1 MKVLVLA
8 EHNIFEQS
16 NAAANRQRSLLE
28 NLEKSGNQIFHFSE
42 VESSL
47 VQQRSGLANRFSQI
61 FTLLKELAGRY
72 SRKKELYN
80 FIDKIEPEIIWLA
93 GDYVSTRCLLAK
105 HDISRYCLFIEQS
118 EFLDIHRIHKT
129 NFLRTY
135 LLDRK
140 QKYFEN
146 IVLRKLDGLA
156 LMTKKLM
163 AHYSNNFP
171 IQVPLLHLPMTVDL
185 VRFVDP
191 GTKPAELETPYISFT
206 GFMNNIKDGVDILIA
221 AFAKISD
228 SFPDHKL
235 YLIGPWQPDSIG
247 HENQIKSLNL
257 QDRVFW
263 LGTYP
268 REAIPGIL
276 KNSDLLVL
284 ARPNSKQAEGG
295 FPTKLGEYLASSV
308 PVCATSVGEIPDY
321 LEDEKTVFFAEP
333 DSIDSF
339 SNAMKRALSNKQL
352 AAQVGAH
359 GRLVAEREFNA
370 EIQSQKLHE
379 YFEKTI
385 EIKNH
390 KK

>member
-8 EHNIFEQS
+8 KHKIFEQS
-16 NAAANRQRSLLE
+16 NAEANRKRSLLE

-42 VESSL
+42 VESSQ
-47 VQQRSGLANRFSQI
+47 VQQGSVLANRFSQI
-61 FTLLKELAGRY
+61 FTLLKELTGRY
-72 SRKKELYN
+72 SRKKELYS

-93 GDYVSTRCLLAK
+93 SDYISTKYLLAK

-118 EFLDIHRIHKT
+118 EFLDIHRIQKT
-129 NFLRTY
+129 NLLRTF
-135 LLDRK
+135 LLDRQ

-146 IVLRKLDGLA
+146 IVLGKLDGLA

-163 AHYSNNFP
+163 AHYSSNFP

-185 VRFVDP
+185 ARFAE
-191 GTKPAELETPYISFT
+191 TAQKPAELDTSYISFV
-206 GFMNNIKDGVDILIA
+206 GVMNNIKDGVDILIA
-221 AFAKISD
+221 AFSKISD
-228 SFPDHKL
+228 SFPNHKL

-247 HENQIKSLNL
+247 HEKQIKSLNL

-276 KNSDLLVL
+276 KNSELLVL
-284 ARPNSKQAEGG
+284 PRPNSKQAEGG

-308 PVCATSVGEIPDY
+308 PVCATRVGEIPDY

-339 SNAMKRALSNKQL
+339 SNAIKRALSNQQL
-352 AAQVGAH
+352 AAQVGAQ

-370 EIQSQKLHE
+370 EIQSQKLYE
-379 YFEKTI
+379 YFEKII
-385 EIKNH
+385 EIKHH